1 MKTENSAAIQAL
13 NNAQLS
19 CLSALLDTVLPA
31 SEDGTMPSAS
41 EMDFLSYLQAQAKEF
56 LPVLTGVLGQFDD
69 NFPNQTLLSRVALV
83 RNFARTEVQM
93 FNSLVFRIYDCYYQS
108 DRVRSLI
115 GAEPGPPF
123 PSGHTIPAGD
133 LSSLET
139 VKSRGKSY
147 RH

>member
-56 LPVLTGVLGQFDD
+56 LPVLTGILGQCDD
-69 NFPNQTLLSRVALV
+69 NFPDQTLPVRVALV
-83 RNFARTEVQM
+83 RNFARTEAQV
-93 FNSLVFRIYDCYYQS
+93 FNSLVFRIYDCYYQT
-108 DRVRSLI
+108 DRVRRLI

-123 PSGHTIPAGD
+123 PGGHTIPAGD
-133 LSSLET
+133 FSSLET
-139 VKSRGKSY
+139 VKSRGKGY